1 LSKFYFY
8 TTMKLS
14 ESEENYIK
22 SIYNLQ
28 EKTEKVNTNSLANF
42 LNTSAASITDM
53 LKKLKSKKLLEY
65 KKYYGFR
72 LNEAGNKE
80 ALKIIRRHRLWE
92 YFLVSKLDMEWEKVH
107 DIAEELEHVSSLEL
121 INKLDNYLGKPKIDP
136 HGDPIPDEKGKITL
150 LKQKALKDLP
160 IKQNATVSSVGN
172 QTTEMMEMLNHYGI
186 SIGSQIK
193 VLKAFEFDGS
203 LQIKIAKKPECIIS
217 GMAAQNIYVYD
228 N

>member
-1 LSKFYFY
+1 
-8 TTMKLS
+8 MKLS

-28 EKTEKVNTNSLANF
+28 EKTEKVNTNSLAGF
-42 LNTSAASITDM
+42 LNTSPASITDM
-53 LKKLKSKKLLEY
+53 LKKLKRKKLLEY

-92 YFLVSKLDMEWEKVH
+92 FFLVSKLGMEWEKVH
-107 DIAEELEHVSSLEL
+107 DIAEELEHISSPEL
-121 INKLDNYLGKPKIDP
+121 INKLDDYLGKPKIDP
-136 HGDPIPDEKGKITL
+136 HGDPIPDEKGKVVL
-150 LKQKALKDLP
+150 LKQKPLKDLTP
-160 IKQNATVSSVGN
+160 KQNAIVSSIGSQVP
-172 QTTEMMEMLNHYGI
+172 EMIEMLNDYGI
-186 SIGSQIK
+186 GIGSQIK

-203 LQIKIAKKPECIIS
+203 LQIKIGKKPECIIS
-217 GMAAQNIYVYD
+217 GMAAQNIFVYD

>member
-1 LSKFYFY
+1 
-8 TTMKLS
+8 MKLS

-28 EKTEKVNTNSLANF
+28 ANF

-65 KKYYGFR
+65 RKYYGFR

-92 YFLVSKLDMEWEKVH
+92 YFLVAKLGMEWEKVH
-107 DIAEELEHVSSLEL
+107 DIAEELEHVSSPEL
-121 INKLDNYLGKPKIDP
+121 INKLDNYLGNPKIDP
-136 HGDPIPDEKGKITL
+136 HGDPIPDEKGKIAI

-160 IKQNATVSSVGN
+160 IKQSATVSSVSN
-172 QTTEMMEMLNHYGI
+172 QTPEMMQMLNHYGI
-186 SIGSQIK
+186 GIGSQIK

-217 GMAAQNIYVYD
+217 GMAAQNIFVYD

>member
-1 LSKFYFY
+1 
-8 TTMKLS
+8 MKLS

-28 EKTEKVNTNSLANF
+28 EKTEKVNTNSLAAF

-53 LKKLKSKKLLEY
+53 LKKLKGKKLLEY

-92 YFLVSKLDMEWEKVH
+92 FFLVAKLGMEWEKVH
-107 DIAEELEHVSSLEL
+107 DVAEELEHVSSLEL
-121 INKLDNYLGKPKIDP
+121 INKLDDYLGNPKIDP
-136 HGDPIPDEKGKITL
+136 HGDPIPDEKGKIAV

-160 IKQNATVSSVGN
+160 VKQNAVVSSVSN

-186 SIGSQIK
+186 GIGSQIK

-217 GMAAQNIYVYD
+217 GMAAQNIFVYD

>member
-1 LSKFYFY
+1 
-8 TTMKLS
+8 MKLS

-53 LKKLKSKKLLEY
+53 LKKLKGKKLLEY
-65 KKYYGFR
+65 KKYHGFR
-72 LNEAGNKE
+72 LNEAGIKE

-92 YFLVSKLDMEWEKVH
+92 FFLVSKLEMEWEKIH
-107 DIAEELEHVSSLEL
+107 DIAEKLEHINSTEL

-136 HGDPIPDEKGKITL
+136 HGDPIPDENGKVAV
-150 LKQKALKDLP
+150 LKQKSLKDVP
-160 IKQNATVSSVGN
+160 IKHNAIVSSVGN
-172 QTTEMMEMLNHYGI
+172 QTPEMMVMLNHYGI
-186 SIGSQIK
+186 GIGSQIK
-193 VLKAFEFDGS
+193 VLKTFEFDGS
-203 LQIKIAKKPECIIS
+203 LQIKIARKPECVIS

>member
-1 LSKFYFY
+1 MKF
-8 TTMKLS
+8 S

-28 EKTEKVNTNSLANF
+28 EKTEKV
-42 LNTSAASITDM
+42 NTSAASITDM

-72 LNEAGNKE
+72 LNEAGKKE

-92 YFLVSKLDMEWEKVH
+92 FFLVAKLGMDWEKVH
-107 DIAEELEHVSSLEL
+107 DIAEELEHVSSMEL
-121 INKLDNYLGKPKIDP
+121 INKLDDYLGNPKIDP
-136 HGDPIPDEKGKITL
+136 HGDPIPDEKGKIAA

-160 IKQNATVSSVGN
+160 IKQDAIVSSVSN

-186 SIGSQIK
+186 GIGSHIK

-217 GMAAQNIYVYD
+217 GMAAQNIFVYD